1 MRTSHKLTQFLLA
14 SLALVALAASAL
26 AQIPVANNFTPSD
39 QKAGSVLVFPYYNSS
54 SALGSTVNTRL
65 TITNTD
71 TSLNI
76 PANTVAV
83 HLFLIAGCSPAD
95 MYMCLT
101 PMQQFS
107 FTAKDWDPDRQGY
120 LIAVAVDSTTG
131 VPRQH
136 NFLIGNAFV
145 NDGDYVGN
153 YGAEAFWRY
162 TGTGVPGPDGAN
174 ILEFDG
180 VEYDAAPTGFLAEI
194 QSVNDATQRIV
205 HASIQGNL
213 NGTTASVGTVGS
225 SRVYNQN
232 EILKS
237 FSFGLTGCLAIFQ
250 VTNATIRT
258 APQLNVHIPSGE
270 GGTLYYDTTVGSV
283 GLIMT
288 ANRHNQLATQW
299 SGIRTI
305 HKRATSDRNLEVPVF
320 IPTC

>member
-1 MRTSHKLTQFLLA
+1 MRTSHKLTQFLFA
-14 SLALVALAASAL
+14 SLAFVALVVTSL
-26 AQIPVANNFTPSD
+26 AQAPQPAPILPSD
-39 QKAGSVLVFPYYNSS
+39 QRPGSVLVYPYYNSS
-54 SALGSTVNTRL
+54 SALGSTVNTRI

-71 TSLNI
+71 VSLNI

-83 HLFLIAGCSPAD
+83 HLFLISGCSPAD

-120 LIAVAVDSTTG
+120 LIAVAVNATTG
-131 VPRQH
+131 VPIRH

-145 NDGDYVGN
+145 NDGDFVGN

-162 TGTGVPGPDGAN
+162 SDSAVPGAAADV
-174 ILEFDG
+174 LEFNG
-180 VEYDAAPTGFLAEI
+180 TEYDLGPTGFLAEI
-194 QSVNDATQRIV
+194 QSALDATQRIV
-205 HASIQGNL
+205 HASIAGSL
-213 NGTTASVGTVGS
+213 NGTTSAISTVGS

-237 FSFGLTGCLAIFQ
+237 FAFGLSGCLAIFNI
-250 VTNATIRT
+250 TNTTIRT
-258 APQLNVHIPSGE
+258 APVLNAHIPSGE
-270 GGTLYYDTTVGSV
+270 GGTLYYDTNVGSV

-299 SGIRTI
+299 SGIRLV
-305 HKRATSDRNLEVPVF
+305 HKRAGSPTNLTVPVF